1 MGVTVEAAPTHVSF
15 HWELTELT
23 ELTINH
29 YIKKQLTIYIY
40 VCMLL
45 LFLNIIVNRLI
56 WLILPHFSSVLL
68 DYLAEVCCANTLA
81 FSELRLC
88 HSFFLCFQPSS

>member
-29 YIKKQLTIYIY
+29 YIKKQLTIYICMY
-40 VCMLL
+40 VV
-45 LFLNIIVNRLI
+45 IV
-56 WLILPHFSSVLL
+56 FKYYS
-68 DYLAEVCCANTLA
+68 
-81 FSELRLC
+81 
-88 HSFFLCFQPSS
+88 